1 MAKNTHNDIHSN
13 VHNNTHNNIDNNV
26 DNNVVVQPS
35 RSLSYK
41 GGSSRNSRLMLHNN
55 ESLIT
60 AFFITVLFHSAII
73 FGITFTIS
81 SPKSP
86 NSHQTLDIVLV
97 KTEAEKPPEDP
108 DFLAQADQMGG
119 GNLKEKAKPTS
130 KNPGETPSEGNAL
143 ENKPEVA
150 PTPVPEIVEKKSILS
165 TPKPSKHKAQKLVRK
180 KTPAPRKS
188 PVIVADYIADLQ
200 QQIVDMEAELD
211 EQNKMYAK
219 RPKATYI
226 TASTRRTPDA
236 MYLKAWT
243 RKIEKFG
250 NLNYPDKAR
259 RDKLEGQLIL
269 TVSLATD
276 GHIINIRI
284 SKSSGH
290 KILDD
295 AAKRIVE
302 LAAPFA
308 AVPKDVL
315 QGNNRLVITRTW
327 QFSHTSGKRFSYK

>member
-1 MAKNTHNDIHSN
+1 MVIKI
-13 VHNNTHNNIDNNV
+13 HNNTLP
-26 DNNVVVQPS
+26 Q
-35 RSLSYK
+35 RSY
-41 GGSSRNSRLMLHNN
+41 SSLHSN

-60 AFFITVLFHSAII
+60 AFFITVLVHSAII
-73 FGITFTIS
+73 FGVTFTIP
-81 SPKSP
+81 SPPKAS
-86 NSHQTLDIVLV
+86 SHQTLDIVLV

-130 KNPGETPSEGNAL
+130 KDPGETPSEGNAL
-143 ENKPEVA
+143 ENRPEVA
-150 PTPVPEIVEKKSILS
+150 PAPVPVVVEEKSILS
-165 TPKPSKHKAQKLVRK
+165 TQKPSKKKAKKIIKK
-180 KTPAPRKS
+180 KTPVKKKS

-226 TASTRRTPDA
+226 TASTRRAPDA
-236 MYLKAWT
+236 MYLKQWT
-243 RKIEKFG
+243 KKILRIG

-259 RDKLEGQLIL
+259 RDKLEGQLVL
-269 TVSLATD
+269 TVSLSTD
-276 GHIINIRI
+276 GHIIDIRI

-308 AVPKDVL
+308 AVPKEVL

-327 QFSHTSGKRFSYK
+327 QFSHTSGKSFSYK

>member
-1 MAKNTHNDIHSN
+1 MAKKPNTSTQPYSYSTNLHSN
-13 VHNNTHNNIDNNV
+13 E
-26 DNNVVVQPS
+26 
-35 RSLSYK
+35 
-41 GGSSRNSRLMLHNN
+41 RLL
-55 ESLIT
+55 T
-60 AFFITVLFHSAII
+60 AFFITVLIHSAVI
-73 FGITFTIS
+73 FGITFTVPDKNKLRS
-81 SPKSP
+81 
-86 NSHQTLDIVLV
+86 NQTLDIVLV
-97 KTEAEKPPEDP
+97 KTESEKPPEDP

-119 GNLKEKAKPTS
+119 GNVKDKTKPTS

-143 ENKPEVA
+143 ENKPKVA
-150 PTPVPEIVEKKSILS
+150 PTPVPEIKDKKSVLS
-165 TPKPSKHKAQKLVRK
+165 TPKPSKKKAPELIK
-180 KTPAPRKS
+180 KKKPVPQKS
-188 PVIVADYIADLQ
+188 PDLIADYVADLQ
-200 QQIVDMEAELD
+200 QQIVDVEAELD

-243 RKIEKFG
+243 QKIERFG

-259 RDKLEGQLIL
+259 RNKLEGQLIL
-269 TVSLATD
+269 TVSLAPD
-276 GHIINIRI
+276 GHIIDVRI

-295 AAKRIVE
+295 AARRIVE

-327 QFSHTSGKRFSYK
+327 QFSHKSSKKFSYK

>member
-1 MAKNTHNDIHSN
+1 MAKNTIKN
-13 VHNNTHNNIDNNV
+13 VLPYSSSH
-26 DNNVVVQPS
+26 
-35 RSLSYK
+35 SYK
-41 GGSSRNSRLMLHNN
+41 SGASYSTLHNS

-60 AFFITVLFHSAII
+60 AFFITFLVHSVII
-73 FGITFTIS
+73 FGITFSIP
-81 SPKSP
+81 SPEKP

-108 DFLAQADQMGG
+108 DFLAQADQTGG

-130 KNPGETPSEGNAL
+130 KNPGEIPSEGNAL
-143 ENKPEVA
+143 ENRTEVAPAPVPEVA
-150 PTPVPEIVEKKSILS
+150 EKKSILS
-165 TPKPSKHKAQKLVRK
+165 TPKPSKQKAQKLVRK
-180 KTPAPRKS
+180 KTPVAKKS

-236 MYLKAWT
+236 MYLAHWT
-243 RKIEKFG
+243 RKIEQIG

-259 RDKLEGQLIL
+259 RNKLEGQLIL
-269 TVSLATD
+269 IVSLAAD
-276 GHIINIRI
+276 GHIINVRI

-327 QFSHTSGKRFSYK
+327 QFSHTAGKSFSYK

>member
-1 MAKNTHNDIHSN
+1 MAKNTINKTQSYR
-13 VHNNTHNNIDNNV
+13 V
-26 DNNVVVQPS
+26 
-35 RSLSYK
+35 RSFKDKTSH
-41 GGSSRNSRLMLHNN
+41 RTLHNN

-60 AFFITVLFHSAII
+60 AFFITLLVHSAII
-73 FGITFTIS
+73 FGITFTIPSPPKPS
-81 SPKSP
+81 SS
-86 NSHQTLDIVLV
+86 QTLDIVLV

-108 DFLAQADQMGG
+108 DYLAQVDQLGG

-130 KNPGETPSEGNAL
+130 KNPGEAPSEGNAL
-143 ENKPEVA
+143 ENKQEVA
-150 PTPVPEIVEKKSILS
+150 PAPVPQIIETRSILS
-165 TPKPSKHKAQKLVRK
+165 TPKPSKQKAKKLIK
-180 KTPAPRKS
+180 KKIPIKKKS
-188 PVIVADYIADLQ
+188 PVMVADYIADLQ

-236 MYLKAWT
+236 MYLKSWT
-243 RKIEKFG
+243 KKIERIG

-269 TVSLATD
+269 TVSLAID

-290 KILDD
+290 KLLDD

-308 AVPKDVL
+308 AVPKEVL

-327 QFSHTSGKRFSYK
+327 QFSHTAGKSFSYK

>member
-1 MAKNTHNDIHSN
+1 MAHIINKTTQAYTHPYEDRAARLALHS
-13 VHNNTHNNIDNNV
+13 
-26 DNNVVVQPS
+26 
-35 RSLSYK
+35 
-41 GGSSRNSRLMLHNN
+41 N

-60 AFFITVLFHSAII
+60 AFFITVLVHSAII
-73 FGITFTIS
+73 FGITFTIPSPTKPS
-81 SPKSP
+81 S
-86 NSHQTLDIVLV
+86 NQTLDIVLV

-130 KNPGETPSEGNAL
+130 KNPGEKPSEGNSL
-143 ENKPEVA
+143 ENKAEVA
-150 PTPVPEIVEKKSILS
+150 PAPVPQVVEKKSILS
-165 TPKPSKHKAQKLVRK
+165 TPKPSKQKAQKLIKK
-180 KTPAPRKS
+180 KTPVPKKS
-188 PVIVADYIADLQ
+188 PVMVADYIADLQ
-200 QQIVDMEAELD
+200 QQIVAMEAELD

-226 TASTRRTPDA
+226 SASTQRTPDA

-243 RKIEKFG
+243 KKIERIG

-276 GHIINIRI
+276 GYIIDIRI

-290 KILDD
+290 KLLDD

-308 AVPKDVL
+308 AVPKSVL

-327 QFSHTSGKRFSYK
+327 QFSHTSGKSFSYK

>member
-1 MAKNTHNDIHSN
+1 MAKIIHTNTLPYLSLLHQGRVSHVTLHSN
-13 VHNNTHNNIDNNV
+13 EN
-26 DNNVVVQPS
+26 
-35 RSLSYK
+35 
-41 GGSSRNSRLMLHNN
+41 
-55 ESLIT
+55 LIT
-60 AFFITVLFHSAII
+60 AFFITVLVHSAII
-73 FGITFTIS
+73 FGISFTIPPPTNPS
-81 SPKSP
+81 SQ
-86 NSHQTLDIVLV
+86 QTLDIVLV
-97 KTEAEKPPEDP
+97 KTESEKPPEDP
-108 DFLAQADQMGG
+108 DYLAQADQMGG

-143 ENKPEVA
+143 ENRPEAA
-150 PTPVPEIVEKKSILS
+150 PTPEPEIIETQSILS
-165 TPKPSKHKAQKLVRK
+165 SVKPSELKAKKLITK
-180 KTPAPRKS
+180 KNPVPKKPAL
-188 PVIVADYIADLQ
+188 ITADYIADLQ
-200 QQIVDMEAELD
+200 QQIVDMEAEFD

-236 MYLKAWT
+236 MYLSHWT
-243 RKIEKFG
+243 KKIEQIG

-259 RDKLEGQLIL
+259 RNKLEGQLIL
-269 TVSLATD
+269 TVSLAPD

-308 AVPKDVL
+308 AIPQNVL

-327 QFSHTSGKRFSYK
+327 QFSHSSEKSFSYK

>member
-1 MAKNTHNDIHSN
+1 MAYNKGNNALSHNSTTSHSGL
-13 VHNNTHNNIDNNV
+13 H
-26 DNNVVVQPS
+26 
-35 RSLSYK
+35 
-41 GGSSRNSRLMLHNN
+41 SSSN

-60 AFFITVLFHSAII
+60 AFFITALFHSAII
-73 FGITFTIS
+73 FGISFTV
-81 SPKSP
+81 SPLKK
-86 NSHQTLDIVLV
+86 NTANQTLDIVLV
-97 KTEAEKPPEDP
+97 KTEAEKPPENP
-108 DFLAQADQMGG
+108 DFLAQADQVGG
-119 GNLKEKAKPTS
+119 GNVKEKSKPTS
-130 KNPGETPSEGNAL
+130 KNPGDTPSEGNAL

-150 PTPVPEIVEKKSILS
+150 PAPVPREIEKKSILS
-165 TPKPSKHKAQKLVRK
+165 TPKPSKRKARKLIRK
-180 KTPAPRKS
+180 KTPVPKKS
-188 PVIVADYIADLQ
+188 PDLVADYVADLQ

-211 EQNKMYAK
+211 QQNKMYAK

-243 RKIEKFG
+243 KKIERIG

-259 RDKLEGQLIL
+259 RNKLEGQLIL
-269 TVSLATD
+269 TAALSPD
-276 GHIINIRI
+276 GHIIDVRI

-290 KILDD
+290 KLLDD
-295 AAKRIVE
+295 AARRIVE

-327 QFSHTSGKRFSYK
+327 QFSHTS

>member
-1 MAKNTHNDIHSN
+1 MA
-13 VHNNTHNNIDNNV
+13 NNINN
-26 DNNVVVQPS
+26 NA
-35 RSLSYK
+35 RFYM
-41 GGSSRNSRLMLHNN
+41 SSRLHTSTLQRD

-60 AFFITVLFHSAII
+60 AFFLTILVHSVII
-73 FGITFTIS
+73 FGITFSLSKPSKLS
-81 SPKSP
+81 S
-86 NSHQTLDIVLV
+86 NQTLDIVLV
-97 KTEAEKPPEDP
+97 KTESEKPPENP
-108 DFLAQADQMGG
+108 DFLAQADQIGG
-119 GNLKEKAKPTS
+119 GNIKEKAKPTS

-150 PTPVPEIVEKKSILS
+150 PTPVPRKIEKKSILS
-165 TPKPSKHKAQKLVRK
+165 TPKPSKQKAQKLIKK
-180 KTPAPRKS
+180 KTPVPKKT
-188 PVIVADYIADLQ
+188 PDLVADYVADLQ

-226 TASTRRTPDA
+226 TASTRRTADA
-236 MYLKAWT
+236 MYLKHWT
-243 RKIEKFG
+243 RKIEQIG

-259 RDKLEGQLIL
+259 RNKLEGQLVL
-269 TVSLATD
+269 TVALSPD
-276 GHIINIRI
+276 GHIIEVSI
-284 SKSSGH
+284 SSSSGH

-327 QFSHTSGKRFSYK
+327 QFTHRSSKAFSHK